1 MLMVNVYS
9 LVVQQIQNQTILNLL
24 HDEDLVNW
32 MKNQLKVISGMHQK
46 RKLMVSL
53 VLMFVKRIMNIKME
67 SVNVK
72 REQNVMWFLNVENLI
87 FLLGIEDI
95 LLSGVLKR
103 LVKVQ
108 LIIIIV

>member
-1 MLMVNVYS
+1 M
-9 LVVQQIQNQTILNLL
+9 
-24 HDEDLVNW
+24 
-32 MKNQLKVISGMHQK
+32 
-46 RKLMVSL
+46 LMVSL

-67 SVNVK
+67 NVYVK
-72 REQNVMWFLNVENLI
+72 KELNVMRSLFVENLMV
-87 FLLGIEDI
+87 LLGIEDI